1 MFYKNIFKEHWGNI
15 KLMSYKILEDLS
27 EKIAIRDKVYT
38 VLSDA
43 IFQGKLKPEE
53 RLVESKLAK
62 EMKVSRTPVREAIIE
77 LVQKGLAV
85 PSPPKGVKVAPLPT
99 MKDLTEFYDIRGVL
113 RGLATRKA
121 TKNITIKEIA
131 RLEENIKKMEELLF
145 KKSIKSI
152 TNLNIEFHKI
162 IEECSE
168 SKELILLLDNLY
180 RKSRENFAVIISRKE
195 RQMEAVKE
203 HKKIVKAL
211 KEKNEKLAETLMK
224 QHAENAKKA
233 LEKEIISHKK
243 VKI

>member
-1 MFYKNIFKEHWGNI
+1 MNYDI
-15 KLMSYKILEDLS
+15 KSDLS
-27 EKIAIRDKVYT
+27 EKIAIRDKVYSA
-38 VLSDA
+38 LSDA

-62 EMKVSRTPVREAIIE
+62 VMKVSRTPVREAIIE
-77 LVQKGLAV
+77 LQQKGLVV

-113 RGLATRKA
+113 SGLATRKA

-131 RLEENIKKMEELLF
+131 RLEENIKKVEVLLLEN
-145 KKSIKSI
+145 SIRRVSK
-152 TNLNIEFHKI
+152 LNIEFHKI
-162 IEECSE
+162 IEECSQ
-168 SKELILLLDNLY
+168 SRELILLLDNLY
-180 RKSRENFAVIISRKE
+180 KRSRENFTVIISEKE

-233 LEKEIISHKK
+233 LEKEIISYRK
-243 VKI
+243 VNK